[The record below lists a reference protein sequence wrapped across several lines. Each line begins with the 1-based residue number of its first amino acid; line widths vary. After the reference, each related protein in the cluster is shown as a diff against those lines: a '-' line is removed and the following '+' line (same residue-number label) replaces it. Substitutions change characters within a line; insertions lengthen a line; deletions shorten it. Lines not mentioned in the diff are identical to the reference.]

1 MSLYHDHDDLDAL
14 DFFVAEEVC
23 EDGAESDALDG
34 FATDDPTHPVPDIDA
49 MDQFMPGEVEDE
61 DTEPDTA
68 PLQIEEPHGAAE
80 TAGAEEGVDSNG
92 APLFTVV
99 NPPGTVSVWALMDG
113 RIHRVTLSAKVT
125 SMSEAELAE
134 EVLVIAALARQNGLA
149 AQHSYMLGSYSEWEP
164 VAEMGTDEREVLRD
178 FMENTMGL
186 MSEEQATAKRAEVF
200 STRYR

>member
-1 MSLYHDHDDLDAL
+1 MSLYYDHDDLDAL

-99 NPPGTVSVWALMDG
+99 NPPWDGVGVGADG
-113 RIHRVTLSAKVT
+113 RPDPSSHSVGK
-125 SMSEAELAE
+125 
-134 EVLVIAALARQNGLA
+134 GD
-149 AQHSYMLGSYSEWEP
+149 QHE
-164 VAEMGTDEREVLRD
+164 
-178 FMENTMGL
+178 
-186 MSEEQATAKRAEVF
+186 
-200 STRYR
+200 